1 MELVIQLFKYVL
13 EEPHLQGKKY
23 RQYEL
28 NQCLIRNTQHSIFA
42 RIHILVE
49 KKSEEEYYR
58 SIIDK
63 LPEKE
68 KCIFS
73 IFGKQPN
80 YSELVKYV
88 ATSIEDHKI
97 VCIMNSDIFMG
108 STSIDF
114 IRSEIDAHTMISLTR
129 HEFTDDQHT
138 LCNVNTCELIYKY
151 YGSHDAFIFT
161 TPVPSFYPYQSVDIP
176 QNILGSEAIFMK
188 SWVDCGKSLK
198 NLCFDIPIF
207 HMHRYRFTNYNVIA
221 THELCNVRPTVPKNR
236 PDLQSQMITMF

>member
-1 MELVIQLFKYVL
+1 MELVVQLFKYVL
-13 EEPHLQGKKY
+13 EEPHLQGKEY

-42 RIHILVE
+42 RIHIIVE
-49 KKSEEEYYR
+49 KESDEEYYR
-58 SIIDK
+58 SIIDH

-73 IFGKQPN
+73 IFGRQPK

-129 HEFTDDQHT
+129 HEFTDDRHT
-138 LCNVNTCELIYKY
+138 VCNVNTCELIYKY

-176 QNILGSEAIFMK
+176 QNINGSEAVFMK

-207 HMHRYRFTNYNVIA
+207 HMHRYRFRYYNVIA
-221 THELCNVRPTVPKNR
+221 THKLCNVRPTVPKNR

>member
-1 MELVIQLFKYVL
+1 MELVVQLFKYVL
-13 EEPHLQGKKY
+13 EEPHLQGKEY

-42 RIHILVE
+42 RIHIIVE
-49 KKSEEEYYR
+49 KESDEEYYR
-58 SIIDK
+58 SIIDH

-73 IFGKQPN
+73 IFGRQPK

-138 LCNVNTCELIYKY
+138 VCNVNTCNLIYKY
-151 YGSHDAFIFT
+151 FGSHDAFIFT

-176 QNILGSEAIFMK
+176 QNIGGSEAIFMK

-207 HMHRYRFTNYNVIA
+207 HMHRYRFTNYNVLA